1 MILLVSES
9 LFIVANFSSNSLTS
23 DYDELAE
30 PNLQLP
36 DIDSHKV
43 TSDEIS
49 KLKCAEGVSNKSKD
63 SSQTKTGFQ
72 ADVSPPTEEEWS
84 NISLNAY
91 MADSI
96 RLQGSLPSSY
106 DNSKSTWFPPIGIQ
120 GHGCN
125 AFSVGYYTKTFLEA
139 KEHGWDLSGAK
150 WETSA
155 SSTVGCPTTSYQDKI
170 MSPAFIYNLCN
181 PSGSLESTIGVVLNV
196 GVCSWKTMPYVGAD
210 YTLWPSEEAW
220 TEAAYYRGNYS
231 TGYQYI
237 DLTTDA
243 GLTNLK
249 NWLASQNLASIYV
262 DGGHKLDSSILTSN
276 DLFTLDNYGGY
287 QIDHVNTVVG
297 YDDSISYTENG
308 QTRYG
313 GFKVANSWG
322 VGGWENIPD
331 GYYWISYEAMKQYF
345 KTCMFYYDLI
355 DYHPDIMASFRIL
368 HDKRSDCSITVGIG
382 NSNGPVVTKYF
393 SGFVSSYPYPY
404 SSNDYL
410 AFPDNNIVLDLTE
423 LKSYFTSSSQT
434 FWLSVYDQY
443 SSETGA
449 ITSFAVNCSGAC
461 IQSTQTPC
469 LTQNNQEVSVSVTY
483 PAASSFTIFP
493 NAGPAGSLIA
503 LNASGLTAGGT
514 ASISYLTPNNNQWF
528 TINNNR
534 DVSSSGT
541 IRYYSVIPELLK
553 TNPSGDNPAQSDT
566 IIFRVSDNTA
576 PISFN
581 ASVRE
586 MRRGLIRVGDRL
598 ASGLYGNNTDLS
610 TQVTVNSG
618 ETMALA
624 GCWFMS
630 GDISIQWDDISISNS
645 VPVDRCGG
653 FSLLF
658 KVPEATINGTHIIKL
673 TNANAVFYIKVNAI
687 KQPVSPLFTV
697 ANNDLCVVLPGF
709 ITSLYAKT
717 GEFHW
722 QKGTSVKVNC
732 TVAYN
737 NVLYLGSADGLYAM
751 DTGTKQYLW
760 ILNHQYTKNIFA
772 LAAADGVVY
781 ESTSDGIF
789 MAISSTGQF
798 NSGDTGSYGSNAGGV
813 TIQNGKVY
821 LALKDG
827 RLRAYSIPSSYL
839 VWGSNTYGGSESW
852 SSVAAYENLLHAVSK
867 TKIYAFN
874 SNNGDVIWSVDLANF
889 GASNSKFSSISEHGG
904 RVFACVGGQLFSLNA
919 GNGAFLSKADYGS
932 VSCMA
937 AGSYVIYLGVGNQV
951 KAVNVGSSD
960 TQPII
965 WSYPTNGQISNVA
978 YSDGLLYASS
988 TDGGL
993 YAINASNGQKV
1004 WDYLGTQYTPTTSPS
1019 PSPTTTPTTTPSNSE
1034 TTPQNTNLSSP
1045 TPTSVIPE
1053 YSPTLLILI
1062 MLPVLSIAFL
1072 LISRRGNQKV

>member
-9 LFIVANFSSNSLTS
+9 LLIVANFSSNSWAS
-23 DYDELAE
+23 NNDELAE

-36 DIDSHKV
+36 DIASHKI

-49 KLKCAEGVSNKSKD
+49 KLKSAEGVSNKSKD
-63 SSQTKTGFQ
+63 SSQLTTSFQ
-72 ADVSPPTEEEWS
+72 ADVSPPTKEEWS
-84 NISLNAY
+84 NISQNAY

-96 RLQGSLPSSY
+96 RLQSPLPSNY

-155 SSTVGCPTTSYQDKI
+155 SSTVGCPTVSYQDKI

-210 YTLWPSEEAW
+210 YTLWPSEDAW
-220 TEAAYYRGNYS
+220 NEAAYYRGNYS
-231 TGYQYI
+231 AGYQYI
-237 DLTTDA
+237 DLTTDD

-276 DLFTLDNYGGY
+276 DFFTLDNYAGY
-287 QIDHVNTVVG
+287 QNDHVNTIVG
-297 YDDSISYTENG
+297 YDDTISYTENG

-322 VGGWENIPD
+322 VGDWENVPD

-345 KTCMFYYDLI
+345 RTCMFYYDLV
-355 DYHPDIMASFRIL
+355 DYRPDIMASFRIL

-382 NSNGPVVTKYF
+382 DSNGPVVSKYF

-423 LKSYFTSSSQT
+423 FKDYFASSYQT

-443 SSETGA
+443 SPATGA
-449 ITSFAVNCSGAC
+449 ITSFAVNCSGTYL
-461 IQSTQTPC
+461 QSSDVPC
-469 LTQNNQEVSVSVTY
+469 LTHNNQQVSVSITFPV
-483 PAASSFTIFP
+483 ASSFAIFP
-493 NAGPAGSLIA
+493 NVGPAGSLIA

-514 ASISYLTPNNNQWF
+514 ASISYLNPNNNQWYPVV
-528 TINNNR
+528 NNR
-534 DVSSSGT
+534 EVFSSGN
-541 IRYYSVIPELLK
+541 ISYHWIIPELLK

-576 PISFN
+576 PISYN
-581 ASVRE
+581 ASVTE
-586 MRRGLIRVGDRL
+586 MRRGLIRVGDKL

-624 GCWFMS
+624 GCWFMP
-630 GDISIQWDDISISNS
+630 GDLSIQWDYISISNS

-658 KVPEATINGTHIIKL
+658 KVPEAAINGTHTIKL
-673 TNANAVFYIKVNAI
+673 TNANAVFCIKVNAV
-687 KQPVSPLFTV
+687 KLPVSPLFTV
-697 ANNDLCVVLPGF
+697 ANNDVYVVLPGF

-717 GEFHW
+717 GAFHW

-751 DTGTKQYLW
+751 STDTKQYLW

-772 LAAADGVVY
+772 LVAADGVIY

-789 MAISSTGQF
+789 MAISSNGQF

-839 VWGSNTYGGSESW
+839 VWSSNTYGGSESW

-874 SNNGDVIWSVDLANF
+874 AANGNVIWSMDLSNF
-889 GASNSKFSSISEHGG
+889 GASNSQFSSISEQGG
-904 RVFACVGGQLFSLNA
+904 RVFACFGGQLFSLNA

-937 AGSYVIYLGVGNQV
+937 GSSNVIYLGVGNQV
-951 KAVNVGSSD
+951 KAVSVLSSD
-960 TQPII
+960 TQSIM
-965 WSYPTNGQISNVA
+965 WSYPTNGQITNVA

-993 YAINASNGQKV
+993 YAINASTGQKV
-1004 WDYLGTQYTPTTSPS
+1004 WDYLGSQDTPTPS
-1019 PSPTTTPTTTPSNSE
+1019 PSPWSTNTPTTTQTSPE
-1034 TTPQNTNLSSP
+1034 TTPQNTSNPSP
-1045 TPTSVIPE
+1045 TPTSIIPE
-1053 YSPTLLILI
+1053 YSTLTILI
-1062 MLPVLSIAFL
+1062 MLVTLSLGL
-1072 LISRRGNQKV
+1072 LLASRRGNRKS